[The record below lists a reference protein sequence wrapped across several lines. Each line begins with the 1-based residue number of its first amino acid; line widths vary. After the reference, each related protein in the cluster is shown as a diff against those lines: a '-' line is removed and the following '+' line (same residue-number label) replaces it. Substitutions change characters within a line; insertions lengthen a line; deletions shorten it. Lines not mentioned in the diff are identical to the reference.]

1 MHTHKTFIYN
11 ANIDVVHCTQVY
23 NVHVCTVWKM
33 NGQWTCKDDI
43 INSRT
48 NHSKLANFFSAY
60 KNKVMEKK
68 IKGNI

>member
-1 MHTHKTFIYN
+1 MQTLMLYTVHKCTIYMY
-11 ANIDVVHCTQVY
+11 VHCTQVY
-23 NVHVCTVWKM
+23 NVNVCTVWKM

-60 KNKVMEKK
+60 KNKE
-68 IKGNI
+68 N